1 MYCRKC
7 LYPLRGCPGRYC
19 PECGKRFDP
28 SRSKTYLK
36 HPRKWWMPVT
46 SSAGVAL
53 ACVSAL
59 AFGVAVELYLAT
71 GSGDEAFGV
80 WKPPNSGLFFLRMGV
95 AALSSLALSLA
106 CCVFVL
112 IRGPKWHRI
121 AVLLILLIPCLVF
134 SYAQQII
141 SLR

>member
-7 LYPLRGCPGRYC
+7 LYALRGCPGHCC
-19 PECGKRFDP
+19 PECGNRFDP
-28 SRSKTYLK
+28 SRPKTYLK
-36 HPRKWWMPVT
+36 HARKWWMPVT

-59 AFGVAVELYLAT
+59 AFGVAVELYLA
-71 GSGDEAFGV
+71 SGLGYEAFGV
-80 WKPPNSGLFFLRMGV
+80 WNARNRGPLPLPTGV

-141 SLR
+141 ALR

>member
-19 PECGKRFDP
+19 PECGAPFDP

-36 HPRKWWMPVT
+36 RARKWWMPVT
-46 SSAGVAL
+46 SWAGVAL

-59 AFGVAVELYLAT
+59 AIGVAVELTLA
-71 GSGDEAFGV
+71 SGYGYEALGV
-80 WKPPNSGLFFLRMGV
+80 WKPPNSGLFRQLTGV
-95 AALSSLALSLA
+95 VAYSSLALSLA

-112 IRGPKWHRI
+112 IRGPKWPRI
-121 AVLLILLIPCLVF
+121 AVLLILLIPCLVVL
-134 SYAQQII
+134 SILIY
-141 SLR
+141 LRLS

>member
-19 PECGKRFDP
+19 PECGNPFDP

-46 SSAGVAL
+46 SSAAVAL

-59 AFGVAVELYLAT
+59 AIGVAVELFLA
-71 GSGDEAFGV
+71 SGYGYEAFGV
-80 WKPPNSGLFFLRMGV
+80 WKPPNSGPFRQLMGV
-95 AALSSLALSLA
+95 VALSSLALSLT

-112 IRGPKWHRI
+112 IRGPKWPRL
-121 AVLLILLIPCLVF
+121 VVIPCLVVL
-134 SYAQQII
+134 
-141 SLR
+141 SLLIYLRLS

>member
-7 LYPLRGCPGRYC
+7 LYPLKGCPGRRC
-19 PECGKRFDP
+19 PECGNRFDP
-28 SRSKTYLK
+28 SRSKTYLN
-36 HPRKWWMPVT
+36 HPRKWWMLGT
-46 SSAGVAL
+46 SWAGVAL

-59 AFGVAVELYLAT
+59 GFGVAVELYLAT
-71 GSGDEAFGV
+71 GSGDEAFGL
-80 WKPPNSGLFFLRMGV
+80 WQPPNTGPFFLRTGV

-112 IRGPKWHRI
+112 IRGPKWPRI

-134 SYAQQII
+134 SYAQQAIA
-141 SLR
+141 LR

>member
-7 LYPLRGCPGRYC
+7 LYPLRGCSGGYC
-19 PECGKRFDP
+19 PECGNPFDP

-53 ACVSAL
+53 ACISAL
-59 AFGVAVELYLAT
+59 AFAVAVELIGASQY
-71 GSGDEAFGV
+71 GYEAFGV
-80 WKPPNSGLFFLRMGV
+80 WNARNKGPLPLPTVV

-141 SLR
+141 ALR

>member
-7 LYPLRGCPGRYC
+7 LYPLRDCPGRYC
-19 PECGKRFDP
+19 PECGDPFDP

-36 HPRKWWMPVT
+36 HPRKWWMPVS

-59 AFGVAVELYLAT
+59 AFGVAVELFLA
-71 GSGDEAFGV
+71 SGYGYEAFSV
-80 WKPPNSGLFFLRMGV
+80 WKPPNSGTFRQLMGV

-121 AVLLILLIPCLVF
+121 AVLLILLIP
-134 SYAQQII
+134 
-141 SLR
+141 SLIFAGVQRVVSS